1 MKKTNSNRLTYWLT
15 RSMRYSLLALLVMLC
30 QNAWGSVYTGS
41 AWDEVVDDN
50 NRPQGITTNQQGN
63 YVITLT
69 EPKHLAWYAWK
80 LRTEENNSELKK
92 YSYADVT
99 LGADIDMSGHSWRA
113 IGEVGDG
120 NHDFHGTF
128 DGQGHTISKLVCER
142 YNGDTY
148 AGLFDELPA
157 SVEIKNIYFKD
168 CQSYCEDVA
177 GIVAGNIRETS
188 DIKFTNL
195 TFDNCY
201 VSTSCTDG
209 GIVVGRIMNCQN
221 VVFDNITVKKNCRF
235 DPDDGERFGGI
246 TGCLG
251 WGDNSVTV
259 KNSFIALKAEM
270 KNTLY
275 RLGGVTGY
283 MDHGS
288 NLDVD
293 NCVIDIA
300 GFFFTGQ
307 YDQAAIV
314 GRWDGSSK
322 PIVRRTLVVGNH
334 SSNKDLPSDHSSAL
348 FGGYT
353 GSLSQMELYDC
364 FIDHN
369 HSPEPRDY
377 QIVSKPIA
385 DANRIYAY
393 NIQNINRTEAT
404 AKEALAVA
412 TMNEYG
418 TSFGIN
424 PAYTSENYA
433 VSDFVLPLGND
444 DGRLLKFSGG
454 KLIAKAYGGVP
465 EAFTK
470 PSDDI
475 VIMAQGKEMKYEAN
489 PRTDEWITADNSTN
503 LSDMKRTGKWEF
515 SGIPT
520 AKGNFDFTFS
530 KRPVAKWISGYPAYN
545 QTTQRVV
552 LKWNVTSNGYRDNW
566 QLFGKWVIYKNNA
579 KVAEVSGDAMEWTDL
594 TPGSGKIT
602 YEVFFVSDDFKYTK
616 DDNPEHPTHT
626 FDVAYSVNMEGV
638 TPFIKNDKVVNT
650 VNVPNAQSLNGSRLR
665 LLRWDTKVAEETGNK
680 PEEILKRASELT
692 VYTTEFM
699 SNPQKE
705 DEKLAVTYEDNAPQA
720 TSCTMYHYMW
730 VMDNIKDG
738 NFKTGASFMTE
749 VLSLPTESGIK
760 FKEFT
765 ATKGKS
771 TSKVSLKWS
780 VENDDN
786 ISMKYVIYRN
796 IYDKNDNSTPDAW
809 TQIYETN
816 SGLASG
822 SFDDETLPGYVYKY
836 CIRAYPFCEGT
847 SSKMN
852 IASEMYDIGFAAS
865 RGTIQGRVT
874 FNSGKVNV
882 EGVDVRLQ
890 AEDDELA
897 TSMLSYAVQFT
908 ETSQYMPLAEGL
920 NKEFWDGDWTLQFLL
935 RPDKDG
941 VVANLPGRMQLTL
954 KENKLCLK
962 DNDISIKV
970 NAMTFEGNYVMLKHT
985 GNGYQLGNIAFDNN
999 DKAMVNWTGA
1009 VSDADM
1015 AKTAGNLTER
1025 DTLYFGCK
1033 GSSFSGYVDEIRLW
1047 KGELSDKSIC
1057 DTYNRYLSGNE
1068 KSLMAYYTFDSGV
1081 GEYAFDSSHPSGNWN
1096 NRHSALP
1103 ASEKECP
1110 IVTADFVPEADV
1122 LTYRGTTDKNGEYTI
1137 SGIPFEGEGTNWQ
1150 IVPSFGSHDF
1160 SPTSSRRLISATT
1173 LVHSG
1178 IDFTDISSFKVQGR
1192 VYYENTNI
1200 PVQGCNIMIDGT
1212 MVQEGTTM
1220 AETDADGAFSVD
1232 VPIGTHTLA
1241 MSMNGHTFTDSLTMY
1256 FNKAVKDLWFFDN
1269 TTAVV
1274 AGRICGGELQ
1284 YAQPIGLAA
1293 SKNNIGTAYIT
1304 LKPSNDNYYFTA
1316 KTDKANLYIVPS
1328 DEQITYANPLKYTND
1343 SWAHTGKAVSDTDM
1357 GDANRIYIKTDS
1369 LTGEFAA
1376 SLPPMRYEVIDITI
1390 PSADEDINTK
1400 LKQKLSF
1407 LDARNTTQEQVDSVW
1422 NGQTTSD
1429 GVQVFDKFTYNTLYK
1444 EMITTPATLEVWQV
1458 EEDKT
1463 FFGEDSLTYINSD
1476 GKETAIAAY
1485 QDGKYTISAE
1495 GAETR
1500 PVFKQFENYVF
1511 YLRASQ
1517 KYLNKDDSKDI
1528 VEDVMPMAYKPV
1540 TINNGMAYENYWY
1553 VDENGTT
1560 SFEEMEGIE
1569 FTLDSLGCGVYK
1581 FKTGTPNTAAPFEET
1596 ISMDLDYGL
1605 DQFNLTGV
1613 LLGTVS
1619 YGNSF
1624 VTQGP
1629 SLVSMILR
1637 DPPGSN
1643 SYATWTKGST
1653 VTTGYRKTSIDEKG
1667 NGDTAENWVGHGSS
1681 RLNIVT
1687 AAIESWSI
1695 MVGEEQTG
1703 LYLSGDNSVNGWTTT
1718 TTTTRDIST
1727 SSAPEFDGPDADLFI
1742 GNSTNIV
1749 SGNGKEVALI
1759 KNGDGVKLGLKDVKT
1774 SAFTYGTSFIY
1785 SQYQVKKSVIPNLL
1799 AERRKLIEDPATIP
1813 ADSSLHYVP
1822 IMKYDEWMAL
1832 TDEEKDAELDKG
1844 IGEGYHV
1851 HSNVEQYATDSVEL
1865 YRLWVENWKSV
1876 LRGNEKAKDDAYS
1889 GNYLKNNYTFD
1900 AASSQTITTTT
1911 NKMKIINDETDVD
1924 GYTGDYFFGVKSNF
1938 SIMQAD
1944 LEVKDGYHRTTVSR
1958 TETRNYTEE
1967 ENQEVMSITLADGDA
1982 NDILTV
1988 DHMTAP
1994 DGFGDIFRTRAGQTS
2009 AFWAPQYVTEYYNPG
2024 TEIMAP
2030 TLMVN
2035 KPRLELVD
2043 PTQQI
2048 VSNVRRGTSAAIQ
2061 FRIINDSE
2069 TKTSGYYRMCLEAE
2083 NNKNGAVCTVNGNVL
2098 NNDGV
2103 GFWLEYGSPKIVTVN
2118 VAEPQ
2123 STVDDSYNL
2132 NFYLI
2137 DDKQTLPTGP
2147 MGIYPSTVTV
2157 QVNFV
2162 KSSSE
2167 INLATDELVINAES
2181 IKKGDGKVHFT
2192 LKDYDVKMDNLLY
2205 IDLQQWDGTRFMSLG
2220 ESARWQKKDGLPES
2234 VNYILDMSDPN
2245 NFPDGE
2251 YKFRA
2256 RTVSNYGE
2264 GEIEAYSDEI
2274 VILKDVSAPQPISN
2288 LMPVR
2293 GVLGNDNEISVEFN
2307 EDIVGDIRKNTNV
2320 ELYGEMTNNSSAR
2333 ETSVYFNGGTDV
2345 VSTDIPIRALQKG
2358 TARSFNLW
2366 LKWTG
2371 NAGTIFTLGA
2381 NSSKSRFGIDQSGHF
2396 AIIIN
2401 TKQYRSETVFEKD
2414 KWTFLSIIID
2424 GTEEN
2429 ENGSMAVTA
2438 SYILEDGKDVVWLMG
2453 DKNEGLPVTGLA
2465 TTAAPLFLGTGF
2477 HGNIQDF
2484 SMWDG
2489 VRDMDTSNNEKSL
2502 KKTRFTPNLLAY
2514 WPLNE
2519 GYGKMAKEVVSEQ
2532 NMYLTSEHMWSIE
2545 NNNYAMRLDKGQK
2558 AQLIFSNVNT
2568 NDDEDYL
2575 LQAWFSVDDNDGSTG
2590 SPTDENENEGVA
2602 TLVSYPNGTTSFV
2615 MSKKTGNLVLKCK
2628 NDSIVLGD
2636 KNIAD
2641 GYWHQLSFMVKKSEN
2656 GNATVYLDG
2665 NNVGQIAAKK
2675 VDTMQG
2681 LLFLGDDDNFSGY
2694 FDEIRI
2700 WNGLQNSQAI
2710 SESLSKRYSTTD
2722 CPVAAYFPF
2731 EVSGE
2736 NQAVDFSLA
2745 NYGSM
2750 KAKGDTVKLVVTDPN
2765 IPIGQ
2770 LVIAQETENIA
2781 PLKSVPT
2788 LVTRDF
2794 SIASSERKI
2803 RINIDEKEIRNV
2815 QGTTVTALVRG
2826 LHDKAGNIIQ
2836 DIRWSFLVEMND
2848 IDWGEIVTV
2857 DYNQEL
2863 HGDHIGSAKIVNNT
2877 GTEQSWRI
2885 DNVPYWMVLSCY
2897 GGVLKPSETLTLSIS
2912 AKENIPVGTNSGIL
2926 SLVDSKG
2933 MYHKQPYTINHI
2945 PNAPE
2950 WEVDSLYAQVMT
2962 VTGQVRINRVV
2973 QENSLSKLAAFNN
2986 LGNCVGVACPK
2997 YVKEKN
3003 SYYYTMM
3010 IHGNDWYVGKELTF
3024 KFYDA
3029 TNGIYYASVKPTQP
3043 IEFGGDYANIGS
3055 IENPIYWDTTG
3066 NIEQVINIS
3075 EGWNWI
3081 SFNIREE
3088 SPVEEVFSNP
3098 QPSTLNP
3105 QPSSIYTEVKDKNNF
3120 ARYYNG
3126 KWEYDA
3132 DFETI
3137 THSKMYKV
3145 KAEGSATITR
3155 IGTPINQSGS
3165 RIGIVGMTNGNPGWS
3180 WIGANVSTNMALT
3193 TAMGGLTSQA
3203 TVGDIIKNHN
3213 QFAEYTTSGW
3223 IGDLNTIIPGKGYM
3237 YMSNDETKKYLIYP
3251 NNSNGVHS
3259 KERSASAQ
3267 DDDQYAEYGGSAT
3280 VIAAVESDG
3289 IRMDGCKI
3297 YAVDAEG
3304 NIHGCKAV
3312 SDKNGN
3318 HLAYLVVH
3326 GNEPETIK
3334 FRVETSGPRGEV
3346 FESTTTLDYSD
3357 GLSIGTSDE
3366 PFIINIT
3373 GATGIRLVS
3382 PSNHN
3387 PQPSQYDLSGRPVS
3401 EGTTL
3406 NRGVYIR
3413 NNKKEFV
3420 K

>member
-30 QNAWGSVYTGS
+30 QSAWCDVYSGQ

-99 LGADIDMSGHSWRA
+99 LGADIDMSGYSWRA

-120 NHDFHGTF
+120 DHDFHGTF

-142 YNGDTY
+142 YNGDTM
-148 AGLFDELPA
+148 AGLFDELN
-157 SVEIKNIYFKD
+157 SSTEIRNIRFYN
-168 CQSYCEDVA
+168 CQSYCRYAA
-177 GIVAGNIRETS
+177 GILAGHISNTS
-188 DIKFTNL
+188 DVKFTNL
-195 TFDNCY
+195 IFDKCY
-201 VSTSCTDG
+201 VSVVKQSAG
-209 GIVVGRIMNCQN
+209 FVIGAIVNSQN
-221 VVFDNITVKKNCRF
+221 VVFDNITVKKNCLF
-235 DPDDGERFGGI
+235 DKNADNRFGGI
-246 TGCLG
+246 AGSLG
-251 WGDNSVTV
+251 WGDCSVTV
-259 KNSFIALKAEM
+259 KNSFIALQAKEA
-270 KNTLY
+270 NTY
-275 RLGGVTGY
+275 LGYGGITAY
-283 MDHGS
+283 MDHS
-288 NLDVD
+288 CNLDVD
-293 NCVIDIA
+293 NCVIDIS
-300 GFFFTGQ
+300 GIFFTGNN
-307 YDQAAIV
+307 DQAAIV
-314 GRWDGSSK
+314 GRWDDSSK
-322 PIVRRTLVVGNH
+322 PIVRRTLVVGDH
-334 SSNKDLPSDHSSAL
+334 SSNKDLPSDHNSAL
-348 FGGYT
+348 FGGCT
-353 GSLSQMELYDC
+353 ASWSQMELYDC

-377 QIVSKPIA
+377 QIVSKQIV

-424 PAYTSENYA
+424 PAYTSEIDA

-489 PRTDEWITADNSTN
+489 PRTDEWITADKSTN

-579 KVAEVSGDAMEWTDL
+579 KVDEVSGDAMEWTDL

-780 VENDDN
+780 VENDGN

-796 IYDKNDNSTPDAW
+796 IYDKNDNSTPDSW
-809 TQIYETN
+809 TQIYESN

-954 KENKLCLK
+954 KDNKLCLK

-985 GNGYQLGNIAFDNN
+985 GNGYQLGNITFDNN

-1110 IVTADFVPEADV
+1110 IVTADFVPEAAV

-1316 KTDKANLYIVPS
+1316 KTDKANIYIVPS

-1476 GKETAIAAY
+1476 GKEIAIAAY

-1624 VTQGP
+1624 VTRGP
-1629 SLVSMILR
+1629 SIVSMVLR
-1637 DPPGSN
+1637 DPPGSK

-1653 VTTGYRKTSIDEKG
+1653 VTTGYEKTTFNETQHSNELDAFLGWAPTSTKYMGFELENEK
-1667 NGDTAENWVGHGSS
+1667 HGWH
-1681 RLNIVT
+1681 T
-1687 AAIESWSI
+1687 HEAWEHMAI
-1695 MVGEEQTG
+1695 
-1703 LYLSGDNSVNGWTTT
+1703 YGDNSVSGSTTT
-1718 TTTTRDIST
+1718 VTTTQDIST
-1727 SSAPEFDGPDADLFI
+1727 SSNPEFDGPDADLFI
-1742 GNSTNIV
+1742 GSSVNTV
-1749 SGNGKEVALI
+1749 SGNGKQVALVPLPDG
-1759 KNGDGVKLGLKDVKT
+1759 KAGVKIDLKDVKT
-1774 SAFTYGTSFIY
+1774 SAFTFNTSFVY
-1785 SQYQVKKSVIPNLL
+1785 SQYQIKKTVMPNLL
-1799 AERRKLIEDPATIP
+1799 AERRKLIEDPASLP
-1813 ADSSLHYVP
+1813 ADSSLHYVLKDLQYADWLK
-1822 IMKYDEWMAL
+1822 M
-1832 TDEEKDAELDKG
+1832 TDEEKDKQLDKG
-1844 IGEGYHV
+1844 LGVGYDIK
-1851 HSNVEQYATDSVEL
+1851 SNIEQYATDSIEL
-1865 YRLWVENWKSV
+1865 YRLWVEDWKAV
-1876 LRGNEKAKDDAYS
+1876 LRNNEKAKVDAYA
-1889 GNYLKNNYTFD
+1889 GNYLKDNYTFD
-1900 AASSQTITTTT
+1900 AASSQTFTTSA
-1911 NKMKIINDETDVD
+1911 NEMRIINDKTDLD
-1924 GYTGDYFFGVKSNF
+1924 GFNEELHAGLKLYFGGVG
-1938 SIMQAD
+1938 
-1944 LEVKDGYHRTTVSR
+1944 EVYDGYHLNAIRR
-1958 TETRNYTEE
+1958 TETHNYTNE
-1967 ENQEVMSITLADGDA
+1967 ENQEVMSFTLAEDGP

-1988 DHMTAP
+1988 DHMIAP
-1994 DGFGDIFRTRAGQTS
+1994 DGFGDIFRTRGGQTS
-2009 AFWAPQYVTEYYNPG
+2009 AFWAPQYVTEYYQPG

-2205 IDLQQWDGTRFMSLG
+2205 IDLQQWDGTRFVSLG

-2234 VNYILDMSDPN
+2234 VNYTLDMSDPN

-2264 GEIEAYSDEI
+2264 GEIEAYSDET
-2274 VILKDVSAPQPISN
+2274 VILKDVAAPQPISN

-2320 ELYGEMTNNSSAR
+2320 ELYGETTDNSSAR
-2333 ETSVYFNGGTDV
+2333 ETSVYFNGGTDA
-2345 VSTDIPIRALQKG
+2345 STDVPMQVLQNG
-2358 TARSFNLW
+2358 SARSFNLW

-2371 NAGTIFTLGA
+2371 NAGTLFAIGG
-2381 NSSKSRFGIDQSGHF
+2381 NSDKTRFGIDGNGHF
-2396 AIIIN
+2396 TLIAR
-2401 TKQYRSETVFEKD
+2401 TESYRSKAAFERD
-2414 KWTFLSIIID
+2414 KWTFLSIIVD
-2424 GTEEN
+2424 DTN
-2429 ENGSMAVTA
+2429 AKDDSMMVTA
-2438 SYILEDGKDVVWLMG
+2438 SYIPEDGKDAVWLMG
-2453 DKNEGLPVTGLA
+2453 DKDGGMNTPRLA
-2465 TTAAPLFLGTGF
+2465 TTAAPLFLGAGF
-2477 HGNIQDF
+2477 HGKIQDF
-2484 SMWDG
+2484 SVWDG
-2489 VRDMDTSNNEKSL
+2489 VRDMETSNNEKSL
-2502 KKTRFTPNLLAY
+2502 TKTRYTPNLLAY

-2519 GYGKMAKEVVSEQ
+2519 GYGKVAQEVVAEQ
-2532 NMYLTSEHMWSIE
+2532 NMYLMSESMWSFE
-2545 NNNYAMRLDKGQK
+2545 NSNYAMRLGKGQK
-2558 AQLIFSNVNT
+2558 AQIVFSNVNT
-2568 NDDEDYL
+2568 NYDEDYL
-2575 LQAWFSVDDNDGSTG
+2575 LQLWFNVDGSTPSTG
-2590 SPTDENENEGVA
+2590 SGTSSPTTA
-2602 TLVSYPNGTTSFV
+2602 TLLSYPNGNTRFEV
-2615 MSKKTGNLVLKCK
+2615 AGGTGNLVLRCRQ
-2628 NDSIVLGD
+2628 DSIVVGSKD
-2636 KNIAD
+2636 IAD
-2641 GYWHQLSFMVKKSEN
+2641 GCWHQLSFMVKKSEN
-2656 GNATVYLDG
+2656 GNATLYLDG
-2665 NNVGQIAAKK
+2665 ENVGQLPARK

-2681 LLFLGDDDNFSGY
+2681 VLILGDSANFSGC

-2700 WNGLQNSQAI
+2700 WNGLQNS
-2710 SESLSKRYSTTD
+2710 ESINENRNKRYSTID
-2722 CPVAAYFPF
+2722 CPIAAYFPF
-2731 EVSGE
+2731 EVSGM
-2736 NQAVDFSLA
+2736 NQTVDFSLC
-2745 NYGSM
+2745 NYGNM
-2750 KAKGDTVKLVVTDPN
+2750 KAEGDTVRMVVTDPN
-2765 IPIGQ
+2765 VPLSQ
-2770 LVIAQETENIA
+2770 LAITQETENVA

-2794 SIASSERKI
+2794 RIASSERKI
-2803 RINIDEKEIRNV
+2803 RLNIDEKEIRDV
-2815 QGTTVTALVRG
+2815 QGTILTALVRG
-2826 LHDKAGNIIQ
+2826 LHDKAGNTIQ
-2836 DIRWSFLVEMND
+2836 DIRWSFLVDMND
-2848 IDWGEIVTV
+2848 IDWGEILMV
-2857 DYNQEL
+2857 DYDKDLN
-2863 HGDHIGSAKIVNNT
+2863 GDYIGTCRIVNNT
-2877 GTEQSWRI
+2877 GVEQSWRI
-2885 DNVPYWMVLSCY
+2885 ENVPSWMVLSCY
-2897 GGVLKPSETLTLSIS
+2897 GGVLSPDETMSLTVS
-2912 AKENIPVGTNSGIL
+2912 AKESIPIGTNSGVL
-2926 SLVDSKG
+2926 SLVDGKG
-2933 MYHKQPYTINHI
+2933 MHHKRSYTINHI
-2945 PNAPE
+2945 PNSPD
-2950 WEVDSLYAQVMT
+2950 WKVDSLYSQVMT
-2962 VTGQVRINRVV
+2962 ATGQVRINRII
-2973 QENSLSKLAAFNN
+2973 QENSLSKLAAFNS
-2986 LGNCVGVACPK
+2986 LGNCVGVASPQ

-3029 TNGIYYASVKPTQP
+3029 TNGVFYACVEPNIP
-3043 IEFGGDYANIGS
+3043 IVFGGDYANAGS
-3055 IENPIYWDTTG
+3055 IEAPIYWDTTG
-3066 NIEQVINIS
+3066 KIEQIINIS

-3081 SFNIREE
+3081 SFNTQEDGVID
-3088 SPVEEVFSNP
+3088 EVFDNTEVA
-3098 QPSTLNP
+3098 QP
-3105 QPSSIYTEVKDKNNF
+3105 IYVEVKDKNNF

-3126 KWEYDA
+3126 KWEYDE
-3132 DFETI
+3132 DFRQI
-3137 THSKMYKV
+3137 TSGCMYKV
-3145 KAEGSATITR
+3145 KANGAAKI
-3155 IGTPINQSGS
+3155 S
-3165 RIGIVGMTNGNPGWS
+3165 RIGNPVNNSGTHIAIAPMTDGKPGWS
-3180 WIGANVSTNMALT
+3180 WIGANINTNMALT
-3193 TAMGGLTSQA
+3193 TAMGGLTVA
-3203 TVGDIIKNHN
+3203 PAIGDLIKNHD
-3213 QFAEYTTSGW
+3213 QYAEYTTSGW

-3237 YMSNDETKKYLIYP
+3237 YMSNDEAKKDLVYP
-3251 NNSNGVHS
+3251 RSVVGNSKSQKNLFESG
-3259 KERSASAQ
+3259 Q
-3267 DDDQYAEYGGSAT
+3267 DDDRYAEFAGSAT
-3280 VIAAVESDG
+3280 VIAAVECDG
-3289 IRMDGCKI
+3289 IRLEGCRI
-3297 YAVDAEG
+3297 YAIDDESNV
-3304 NIHGCKAV
+3304 HGCKVV
-3312 SDKNGN
+3312 SCNDDR

-3326 GNEPETIK
+3326 GNEPKTIM
-3334 FRVETSGPRGEV
+3334 FRVECSDFPDKV
-3346 FESTTTLDYSD
+3346 FESSTILDYYD
-3357 GLSIGTSDE
+3357 GLSVGTSDE
-3366 PFIINIT
+3366 PLIIQIE
-3373 GATGIRLVS
+3373 GASAINDINADADEGTI
-3382 PSNHN
+3382 
-3387 PQPSQYDLSGRPVS
+3387 YDLSGRKVS
-3401 EGTTL
+3401 SNSNLRRGIYIKSYDGHK
-3406 NRGVYIR
+3406 NRNR
-3413 NNKKEFV
+3413 KQFV
-3420 K
+3420 R